1 MFIDVCDF
9 VQEANLKPRLGY
21 NQFTLFGDGLETL
34 DFEIIG
40 KQQIGLEISR
50 KLTIFL
56 LTHDSYFLMVLIGFR
71 EV

>member
-1 MFIDVCDF
+1 MFIVVCDF

-21 NQFTLFGDGLETL
+21 NRFTLFGDGLETL

-40 KQQIGLEISR
+40 KQQIGLEISS